1 MEKLIDD
8 FSFGLFFWQAIIL
21 LVLISLLVKFAW
33 SPILNALEEREKGI
47 EEALASAEKAKQ
59 EMEQL
64 QTSNEQLIM
73 EARQERDAMLKEAQT
88 ARKKIIAEASEEAG
102 KKAAEVMEK
111 AQASIEA
118 ERRAAIA
125 DIKSLVAELSIEIAE
140 KVIREELKDNKSQMA
155 LVNKML
161 DEVKL
166 N

>member
-21 LVLISLLVKFAW
+21 LVLIALLVKFAW
-33 SPILNALEEREKGI
+33 RPILNALEEREKGI
-47 EEALASAEKAKQ
+47 EDALASAEKAKQ
-59 EMEQL
+59 EMEDL
-64 QTSNEQLIM
+64 QSSNEQMIV

>member
-21 LVLISLLVKFAW
+21 LILIALLVKFAW
-33 SPILNALEEREKGI
+33 KPILNALEEREKGI
-47 EEALASAEKAKQ
+47 ENALASAEKAKE
-59 EMEQL
+59 EMEL
-64 QTSNEQLIM
+64 LKSSNEQMFI
-73 EARQERDAMLKEAQT
+73 EARQERDAMLKEAQVI
-88 ARKKIIAEASEEAG
+88 KKKMIADAAEEAG
-102 KKAAEVMEK
+102 KKAAEVMQK
-111 AQASIEA
+111 AQTSIEA
-118 ERRAAIA
+118 ERKAAVA
-125 DIKSLVAELSIEIAE
+125 DIKALIAELSVEIAE

>member
-21 LVLISLLVKFAW
+21 LVLIALLVKFAW
-33 SPILNALEEREKGI
+33 KPILDALEAREQGI
-47 EEALASAEKAKQ
+47 EDALASAEKAKE
-59 EMEQL
+59 EMESL
-64 QTSNEQLIM
+64 QSSNEQMLV
-73 EARQERDAMLKEAQT
+73 EARQERDAMLKEAQV
-88 ARKKIIAEASEEAG
+88 ARKKIIAEAAEEAG

-118 ERRAAIA
+118 ERIAAVA
-125 DIKSLVAELSIEIAE
+125 DIKTMVASLSVEIAE
-140 KVIREELKDNKSQMA
+140 KVIKEELKDNKSQMA
-155 LVNKML
+155 LVDKML